1 MRVDLHNHTYLCKH
15 AVGSMEEYIQKAI
28 EQKIDIFGFSCHN
41 PMEFDKQFRMDFAE
55 LPFYFQEI
63 EKLKAKYASQITIK
77 TALEIDF
84 LPPYLEDRIFELPL
98 DYRIGAVHFLG
109 DWGFDNPEF
118 IREYAKR
125 DINVCWEQYFDAITQ
140 MAKTGKFDIV
150 AHLDLLKIFNHRPT
164 KDLRKKL
171 EETLRAIKK
180 ANMAVEI
187 NAAGLRKEVT
197 PLKRFWKCAMVW
209 RFLSPLEVMPMP
221 KSKSALKESI

>member
-180 ANMAVEI
+180 A
-187 NAAGLRKEVT
+187 

>member
-15 AVGSMEEYIQKAI
+15 AVGSMEESIQKAI

-109 DWGFDNPEF
+109 DW
-118 IREYAKR
+118 
-125 DINVCWEQYFDAITQ
+125 
-140 MAKTGKFDIV
+140 
-150 AHLDLLKIFNHRPT
+150 
-164 KDLRKKL
+164 
-171 EETLRAIKK
+171 
-180 ANMAVEI
+180 
-187 NAAGLRKEVT
+187 
-197 PLKRFWKCAMVW
+197 
-209 RFLSPLEVMPMP
+209 
-221 KSKSALKESI
+221 